1 MVLVRFK
8 DKKEHKELKHKLKEM
23 KEFIDDLCEIIEERA
38 EEDYDE
44 DYRDGVNYRGGRYRD
59 EMEDEM
65 MNSRYGYRRGG
76 GSRGRM

>member
-1 MVLVRFK
+1 MHIGALRYT
-8 DKKEHKELKHKLKEM
+8 KKESIQNVGIFIKDI
-23 KEFIDDLCEIIEERA
+23 IDDLQNTPFTENES
-38 EEDYDE
+38 
-44 DYRDGVNYRGGRYRD
+44 D